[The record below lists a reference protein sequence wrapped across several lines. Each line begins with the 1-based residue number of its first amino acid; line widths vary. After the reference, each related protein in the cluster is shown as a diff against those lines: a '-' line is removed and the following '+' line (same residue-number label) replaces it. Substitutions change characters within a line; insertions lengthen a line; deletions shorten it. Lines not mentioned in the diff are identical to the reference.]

1 MSSKYLVRQVEIGA
15 HAEAITAL
23 WSRCLRS
30 LTPQAAQGRLRHRYL
45 ANPAGAG
52 ATLLL
57 LAEDAPAEVAGVQ
70 CLHARTVHHL
80 GRSWRVAGMADYAVA
95 EAHRTLGPAL
105 QLMKQMRAVGQAQY
119 DWLYGLPNAKSEA
132 VCKRSGLLHFG
143 CVGRWT
149 ALLRTG
155 TLLRRKLP
163 AALAA
168 LLAPV
173 ANLGLLLRDALRLRG
188 AAALRWTDGNG
199 FPQTL
204 DALWQRRPAEL
215 AISERSRALLQWR
228 FAGGSWTVST
238 AARADGS
245 PLGYVVWR
253 LEEGVVAVVADFLCA
268 DPGRD
273 TALLMRG
280 FAWRMRRTPAER
292 VTLEFFGAPAVEEGL
307 KAAGFWQRPE
317 NVPLYLAHGL
327 REAPPAA
334 AWYFTGFDRDG
345 D

>member
-1 MSSKYLVRQVEIGA
+1 MSSKYWIRQVEIGA

-45 ANPAGAG
+45 GNPAGAG
-52 ATLLL
+52 TTLLL
-57 LAEDAPAEVAGVQ
+57 QAQDAPDEVAGVQ
-70 CLHARTVHHL
+70 CLHARTVHYL
-80 GRSWRVAGMADYAVA
+80 GRTWRVAGMADYAVG
-95 EAHRTLGPAL
+95 ETHRTLGPAL

-119 DWLYGLPNAKSEA
+119 DWLYGLPNVKSEA

-143 CVGRWT
+143 SVGRWT

-155 TLLRRKLP
+155 TLLRRALP
-163 AALAA
+163 AALAV
-168 LLAPV
+168 LLAPL

-188 AAALRWTDGNG
+188 AGVLRWTDSSG
-199 FPQTL
+199 FPELL

-215 AISERSRALLQWR
+215 VISERSRALLQWR

-253 LEEGVVAVVADFLCA
+253 LEDNVAMVADFLCA
-268 DPGRD
+268 DPARD

-280 FAWRMRRTPAER
+280 FAWHMRGMPAER
-292 VTLEFFGAPAVEEGL
+292 VTLEFFGAPAVAAGL
-307 KAAGFWQRPE
+307 KAAGFWRRPE
-317 NVPLYLAHGL
+317 DVPLYLAHGL
-327 REAPPAA
+327 REAPPAD